1 MTSDIDGRLSSDTAL
16 VVSSIHMAV
25 RDQLRSDILLGR
37 FPSGTRLQQSELAKR
52 YGVSITPIRE
62 ALRDLV
68 AEGLIDFGAFSGA
81 VVHTPTVAEL
91 RYIYEV
97 RAQLFPMAVESA
109 IANITSSELAEADQL
124 VVSMAEPS
132 TTPEAWVM
140 QNRRLH
146 RILDGAIENVHL
158 VAILNRLADISAL
171 YVYVSDQGQG
181 RRPEAHEEHRAL
193 IDAYRQGDVE
203 VATRLA
209 LDHITH
215 TLQHATTLL
224 GDQQVGTMADLRAE
238 QAWSGPVRGLPA
250 ASIQPI
256 PHDGNGGDS

>member
-1 MTSDIDGRLSSDTAL
+1 VPSDIDGRLSSDTAL

-25 RDQLRSDILLGR
+25 RDQLRSDILLRR

-62 ALRDLV
+62 ALRDLT

-81 VVHTPTVAEL
+81 VVHTPTIVEL
-91 RYIYEV
+91 
-97 RAQLFPMAVESA
+97 VESA
-109 IANITSSELAEADQL
+109 IANITSSELAEAEQL
-124 VVSMAEPS
+124 VISMVEPS

-238 QAWSGPVRGLPA
+238 QGWSGPVQGLA

-256 PHDGNGGDS
+256 PRHGNGGDS